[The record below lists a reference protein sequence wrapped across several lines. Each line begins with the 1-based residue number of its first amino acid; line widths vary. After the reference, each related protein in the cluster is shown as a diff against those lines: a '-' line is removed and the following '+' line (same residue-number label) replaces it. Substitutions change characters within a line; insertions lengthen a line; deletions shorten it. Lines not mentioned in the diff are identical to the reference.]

1 MRFHSDRRI
10 PQLAGGFFNEQIVHI
25 TYDEMQAELLR
36 LHLERHGVP
45 CRVRSMRIGGYQG
58 ITFGPL
64 AEIHLMT
71 LSPYVEKGKRLIRQA
86 AADGFLRLSDGQIEE
101 TG

>member
-1 MRFHSDRRI
+1 MDERI
-10 PQLAGGFFNEQIVHI
+10 VYT

-45 CRVRSMRIGGYQG
+45 CWLRSMRVGGYQG

-64 AEIHLMT
+64 GEVRLMT
-71 LSPYVEKGKRLIRQA
+71 AAPYAEKAKRLIKQA
-86 AADGFLRLSDGQIEE
+86 AADGFLRPSEGRVEE
-101 TG
+101 A

>member
-1 MRFHSDRRI
+1 MDERI
-10 PQLAGGFFNEQIVHI
+10 VYI

-45 CRVRSMRIGGYQG
+45 CWLRSMRVGGYQG

-64 AEIHLMT
+64 GEVRLLTAAPYAE
-71 LSPYVEKGKRLIRQA
+71 KAKRLIKQA
-86 AADGFLRLSDGQIEE
+86 AADGFLRPSEGQVEE
-101 TG
+101 A

>member
-1 MRFHSDRRI
+1 MMNDR
-10 PQLAGGFFNEQIVHI
+10 IVYT

-45 CRVRSMRIGGYQG
+45 CWLRSMRVGGYQG

-64 AEIHLMT
+64 GEIHLMT
-71 LSPYVEKGKRLIRQA
+71 PAPYAQKGKRLIRQA
-86 AADGFLRLSDGQIEE
+86 AADGFLRLSEGRIEE
-101 TG
+101 A

>member
-1 MRFHSDRRI
+1 MDDRTI
-10 PQLAGGFFNEQIVHI
+10 YT

-45 CRVRSMRIGGYQG
+45 CWLRSMRVAGYQG

-64 AEIHLMT
+64 GEIRLMT
-71 LSPYVEKGKRLIRQA
+71 AAAYAEKGKRLIRQA
-86 AADGFLRLSDGQIEE
+86 AADGFLGHREGQAEE
-101 TG
+101 AR

>member
-1 MRFHSDRRI
+1 MDERI
-10 PQLAGGFFNEQIVHI
+10 VYI

-45 CRVRSMRIGGYQG
+45 CWLRSMRVGGYQG

-64 AEIHLMT
+64 GEVRLMT
-71 LSPYVEKGKRLIRQA
+71 TAPYAEKAKRLIKQA
-86 AADGFLRLSDGQIEE
+86 AADGFLRPSEGQVEE
-101 TG
+101 A